1 MAKEKLS
8 ITHHSGKGSRT
19 EQAAFELEHL
29 AHFHFMELQMYQD
42 LNLLSYYML
51 ICFTFS
57 RFLFLFFFSSSSLI
71 FIVSFPPLYLGYYTS
86 CISWRHMDIIT
97 CILMHIRI
105 ILIET

>member
-57 RFLFLFFFSSSSLI
+57 RFLFLFFFFCLFEFNI
-71 FIVSFPPLYLGYYTS
+71 YCFIPSTLSWLLY
-86 CISWRHMDIIT
+86 
-97 CILMHIRI
+97 ILHFLEAHGHYNMYPDAH
-105 ILIET
+105 